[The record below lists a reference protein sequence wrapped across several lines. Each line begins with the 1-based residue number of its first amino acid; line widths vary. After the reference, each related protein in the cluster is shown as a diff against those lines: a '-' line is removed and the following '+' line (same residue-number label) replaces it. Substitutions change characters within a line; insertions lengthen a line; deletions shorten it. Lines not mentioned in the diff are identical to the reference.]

1 MRLLKTDNMELELQE
16 FFDHEIP
23 RYAILSHRWEQDE
36 LSYQDLQA
44 RRNRGGAGF
53 TKVQKCCEK
62 ASTDGY
68 EWLWVDTCCIDKSSS
83 AELSEAINAMF
94 KWYKASAR
102 CYAYLSDVSGT
113 QDTPNRLQW
122 PSFKESVW
130 FTRGWTLQELI
141 APSDVLFLDSTWR
154 EIGTRTELMADIIAV
169 TGIPSTAFI
178 ALRYYSV
185 AQIMSWASMR
195 RTSRVEDLAYC
206 LLGLFDVGMPLLYG
220 EGERAFRRLQEEI
233 MRISDDESIFV
244 WTIDPRE
251 EAIAV
256 QKLQEDIHVI
266 TDIDRD
272 SIYAVPNETTGAGN
286 LFAPRPSCFAHCAGM
301 LKDPIINRPPYSL
314 TNKGLRISALLLG
327 ENGENEEENDLALI
341 PLNCMMGGRSYVA
354 MRVAKLLG
362 GQVVRSGYAVLDGE
376 VEVNETGHSLLQ
388 VMRGGRLTEIFI
400 SVTFPTQPAMPNLAR
415 DWTVEE
421 AAVGHRL
428 NET

>member
-1 MRLLKTDNMELELQE
+1 MRLLKPENMELELQE
-16 FFDHEIP
+16 FFDHQIP

-44 RRNRGGAGF
+44 QRNRGGAGF

-94 KWYKASAR
+94 RWYKASAR
-102 CYAYLSDVSGT
+102 CYAYLSDVAGT
-113 QDTPNRLQW
+113 EDRPNRLQW

-169 TGIPSTAFI
+169 TGIPGPAFTS
-178 ALRYYSV
+178 LRYYSV

-256 QKLQEDIHVI
+256 QKLQEDIHIAVG
-266 TDIDRD
+266 TDRN
-272 SIYAVPNETTGAGN
+272 SIYVVPNETTGAGN
-286 LFAPRPSCFAHCAGM
+286 LFAPRPSCFAHCARM
-301 LKDPIINRPPYSL
+301 LKDPIFNRPPYSL
-314 TNKGLRISALLLG
+314 TNKGLRISALLV
-327 ENGENEEENDLALI
+327 GENE
-341 PLNCMMGGRSYVA
+341 
-354 MRVAKLLG
+354 
-362 GQVVRSGYAVLDGE
+362 
-376 VEVNETGHSLLQ
+376 
-388 VMRGGRLTEIFI
+388 
-400 SVTFPTQPAMPNLAR
+400 
-415 DWTVEE
+415 
-421 AAVGHRL
+421 
-428 NET
+428 